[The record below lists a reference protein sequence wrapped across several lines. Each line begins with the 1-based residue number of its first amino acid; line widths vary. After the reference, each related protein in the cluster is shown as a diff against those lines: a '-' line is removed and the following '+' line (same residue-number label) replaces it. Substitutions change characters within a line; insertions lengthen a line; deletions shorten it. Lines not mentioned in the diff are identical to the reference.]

1 MTKTRILG
9 LAILLP
15 VATYGWISAA
25 ASSGND
31 PAPSGL
37 WASEYVYLHQTRN
50 GASALQKVA
59 DRSPLQCVAD

>member
-1 MTKTRILG
+1 MDKTRLLG

-15 VATYGWISAA
+15 VIAYGWISAA

-31 PAPSGL
+31 QAPAS

-50 GASALQKVA
+50 GASTLQKVT